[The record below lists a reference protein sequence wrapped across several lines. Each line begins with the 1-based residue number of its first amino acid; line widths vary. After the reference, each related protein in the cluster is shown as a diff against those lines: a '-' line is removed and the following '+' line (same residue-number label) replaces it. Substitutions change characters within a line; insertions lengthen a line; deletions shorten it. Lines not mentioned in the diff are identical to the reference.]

1 MNLDFKCF
9 KTKYLLP
16 VYISIC
22 VTPDMKWTNYMS
34 YGQATNNRLYQM
46 SVLIVYNGLAEV

>member
-1 MNLDFKCF
+1 MNLDFKYF

-22 VTPDMKWTNYMS
+22 VTPDMKWTNSMS